1 MGKLSFKAYKI
12 EEIEFVNKVKTTTKI
27 EIKNSYSYNVRYTNQ
42 NICEGRF
49 TVKIN
54 DKENPDTFSIK
65 LVVCGIFAFD
75 PQMERE
81 AIHIGTYKELFPYAR
96 TIITTITA
104 NAGIQPIIL
113 PSMNIENKEIFRIEN
128 PNNLQ

>member
-54 DKENPDTFSIK
+54 DKENPDTFSRISFK
-65 LVVCGIFAFD
+65 
-75 PQMERE
+75 
-81 AIHIGTYKELFPYAR
+81 
-96 TIITTITA
+96 
-104 NAGIQPIIL
+104 IQG
-113 PSMNIENKEIFRIEN
+113 
-128 PNNLQ
+128 NLI